1 MRKFTILLA
10 AFLFLFMS
18 QCISFAQ
25 SLPNVLA
32 PDMIIING
40 KILTVD
46 KDFNIVEAVAVKNGK
61 IIAVGS
67 NKTIEYLKGTKTK
80 VLDLKGATVLP
91 GIIDNHMHLT
101 RYVLSKPPYMLD
113 LFYPTVKSLKDV
125 QAQLREAVAA
135 KQPGEWILGAGWND
149 TYFAEYSKEFKLSK
163 ADLDAIAPNNP
174 VCFRDWS
181 SHYVWAN
188 SKAMELA
195 GITKATPDPPG
206 GHIERNPKTGEPTG
220 LFLEKSAMYLIQ
232 DIIPPYTHAEM
243 VNILRTNYKYF
254 TELGITSLGTAGE
267 TPELTRVVYEAINH
281 GELPIRA
288 SMYIAWPDYDIES
301 LQRAMQYVGIPSGFG
316 DEWVKI
322 SGIKVYA
329 DGTPPAKTAWV
340 INPYKDG
347 TYGSLVTKGGTD
359 TEKLA
364 AFREILEYCD
374 AHGYQVGVHACGD
387 RAMLE
392 TVKIFADIMKKNPWD
407 ARHYTIHGDWVS
419 REAMTIMAKAGIPH
433 TTQTSIKYAIADD
446 MTAAMGEEAS
456 GNQWPLKEMLDTG
469 VIVSNSSDT
478 PNVSPDWRVGVQA
491 AVLREGQKTGKVSG
505 PHQIISLEDAIRSY
519 TINAAWLMREETLK
533 GSIEPDKLADF
544 CILGKDIMVID
555 PHEIMEIPIIMT
567 IVDGKIAYSNGSLSL
582 K

>member
-1 MRKFTILLA
+1 MQKKYMFVLVGFWMLLCGGMGYA
-10 AFLFLFMS
+10 AT
-18 QCISFAQ
+18 
-25 SLPNVLA
+25 PNVLA
-32 PDMIIING
+32 PDLIMFNG

-46 KDFNIVEAVAVKNGK
+46 KDFSIAEAAAVKNGK
-61 IIAVGS
+61 IVAVGTS
-67 NKTIEYLKGTKTK
+67 QTITDLKGSATKM
-80 VLDLKGATVLP
+80 LDLKGDTVLP

-101 RYVLSKPPYMLD
+101 RYVFSKPPYMLD

-125 QAQLREAVAA
+125 QEQLRAAVAV
-135 KQPGEWILGAGWND
+135 KKPGEWILGAGWND
-149 TYFAEYSKEFKLSK
+149 TYFEEYGEGFKLSR
-163 ADLDAIAPNNP
+163 ADLDVIAPDNP

-188 SKAMELA
+188 SKAMEIA
-195 GITKATPDPPG
+195 GITKDTLDPPG
-206 GHIERNPKTGEPTG
+206 GHIERDSKTGEPTG

-232 DIIPPYTHAEM
+232 DVIPPYTHAEM

-288 SMYIAWPDYDIES
+288 SMYVAWPDYDIES
-301 LQRAMQYVGIPSGFG
+301 LRNAMRYVGLPSGFG

-347 TYGSLVTKGGTD
+347 SYGSLVTKGNTD
-359 TEKLA
+359 AEKLA
-364 AFREILEYCD
+364 TLREILEYCD
-374 AHGYQVGVHACGD
+374 AYGYQIAVHACGD

-392 TVKIFADIMKKNPWD
+392 TVKIFADIMAKNPWD
-407 ARHYTIHGDWVS
+407 ARHYTIHGDWVPS
-419 REAMTIMAKAGIPH
+419 EAMTIMAKAGIPH
-433 TTQTSIKYAIADD
+433 TTQTAIKYAIADD
-446 MTAAMGEEAS
+446 MTVAMGEEAS
-456 GNQWPLKEMLDTG
+456 GNQWPLKELLDAG
-469 VIVSNSSDT
+469 VVISNSSDT
-478 PNVSPDWRVGVQA
+478 PNVSPDWRVGVQS

-519 TINAAWLMREETLK
+519 TINAAWLMREDGVK
-533 GSIEPDKLADF
+533 GSIEPGKLADF
-544 CILGKDIMVID
+544 CILGKDILQVD
-555 PHEIMEIPIIMT
+555 PHEIMEIPIVMT
-567 IVDGKIAYSNGSLSL
+567 IVDGRVAYSDSSLAF